1 MDAHDQIVPGAQQAP
16 HTTSMRD
23 EPCAN
28 CAERTYLRILVAELL
43 YRNQELRFEL
53 MNANQQLEHF
63 KRNHAEATL
72 STKAHQQSQWT
83 VSRS

>member
-1 MDAHDQIVPGAQQAP
+1 MDAHDQIVPAARQAL
-16 HTTSMRD
+16 HTPSRRD

-28 CAERTYLRILVAELL
+28 CAQRTYLKILVAELL
-43 YRNQELRFEL
+43 CKNQELRFEL

-72 STKAHQQSQWT
+72 CTKTEQQSQWT
-83 VSRS
+83 ISRS